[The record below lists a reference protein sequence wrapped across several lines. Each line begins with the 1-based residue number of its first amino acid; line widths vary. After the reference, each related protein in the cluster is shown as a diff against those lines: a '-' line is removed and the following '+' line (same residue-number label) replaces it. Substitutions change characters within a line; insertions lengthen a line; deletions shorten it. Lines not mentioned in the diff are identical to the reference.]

1 MSGKVQKIT
10 NKVSGTINKVTS
22 KLTNIPMFQ
31 NISKTQAIIWISV
44 LITFI
49 LAAIFV
55 YVNYIKPQIIDTV
68 YKTNYEFDKTIKTDL
83 ELGSDIK
90 KDINVYLFW
99 ACWCPNSNEN
109 GTQGIKL
116 HGIWNKLTKMSQQE
130 KKEEFGNNITF
141 HRVEETADDFKDKL
155 KSIGIS
161 KIEGFP
167 SIYISY
173 KQYLQETD
181 QTIVCEFDAL
191 PNEKNITDFIKD
203 NLKSQKV
210 SKMCKKKPTE
220 TN

>member
-1 MSGKVQKIT
+1 MSGKVQIT
-10 NKVSGTINKVTS
+10 NKVSGTIDKVTS

-68 YKTNYEFDKTIKTDL
+68 YKTNYEFDKTVKTDL

-109 GTQGIKL
+109 SDQGKDL
-116 HGIWNKLTKMSQQE
+116 HKIWDALTNMEQHD
-130 KKEEFGNNITF
+130 KKKNFGNNITF
-141 HRVEETADDFKDKL
+141 HRVEETDDDFKDKL
-155 KSIGIS
+155 ESIGIS
-161 KIEGFP
+161 EIEGFP

-191 PNEKNITDFIKD
+191 PTEDNIINFIKD